1 MARLLV
7 SCCILT
13 LLLTMPALAQPIGPE
28 RSCAPGQLVPV
39 VGAGAPPGAALLLSW
54 AGRIVGGGVVHADG
68 RYTLTLAVGRERP
81 GAYEVAVLVRDGRE
95 VLQRFRCVVPGA
107 GVPTP
112 APTTPR
118 TVATPGGAATATLP
132 QQTPTR
138 PVGDFDI
145 LKPDG
150 QVTCED
156 FRTQPEAQKAY
167 EAGYTDLDG
176 NDRDGLACESLPAQ

>member
-1 MARLLV
+1 MRAALILLALLLV
-7 SCCILT
+7 T
-13 LLLTMPALAQPIGPE
+13 PLAQPLGPD
-28 RSCAPGQLVPV
+28 RPCAPGQLVNV
-39 VGAGAPPGAALLLSW
+39 SGGGATPGSALLLTW
-54 AGRIVGGGVVHADG
+54 AGRAVGGGVADRSG
-68 RYTLTLAVGRERP
+68 RYALTLAVGRERP
-81 GAYEVAVLVRDGRE
+81 GAYDVAVVTRE
-95 VLQRFRCVVPGA
+95 SREAIQRFRCVVPGA

-112 APTTPR
+112 APATPR
-118 TVATPGGAATATLP
+118 VAVTPGGAPTATPP

-138 PVGDFDI
+138 PVEDFDI